1 MFANVVVAKPDLEI
15 FRVYVPG
22 GTLGKTYSPAALVV
36 AVLVSFVAVFISPTV
51 ASGTTAPAL
60 SLMVP
65 RMTAE
70 FDVCAPAAIPSE
82 STPGI
87 KTAAKRKRT
96 KSFIIPPALA
106 G

>member
-1 MFANVVVAKPDLEI
+1 MFAKVVVANPDLEI

-22 GTLGKTYSPAALVV
+22 GTFGKTYSPAALVV
-36 AVLVSFVAVFISPTV
+36 AVFVSFVAVFISPTV

-60 SLMVP
+60 SLIVP

-70 FDVCAPAAIPSE
+70 FDVCAPVVIPSD
-82 STPGI
+82 STPRN
-87 KTAAKRKRT
+87 KTATKRKRT
-96 KSFIIPPALA
+96 KNFIIPPTLA